1 MTITPANP
9 SPPLRAD
16 HQVDGP
22 TAGPPAPIKHA
33 KGELALVAVDIAAFG
48 DPRRDNEIQ
57 LHLRSALYDHI
68 IEAFAM
74 TRLPWRGCYHED
86 RGDGAL
92 IVAPPEVEP
101 TDLLDPLAH
110 HLTVLL
116 RRSNKLASDS
126 ARLRVRV
133 AVHTGR
139 VYADESGIA
148 GQALVHLFRLNEA
161 PAFKRA
167 LNASGADLGL
177 MVSDHLYAEARA
189 HGGFFDPDAYRPLTV
204 RHKETR
210 TRGWLWL
217 PAGERRAL

>member
-16 HQVDGP
+16 RQADGL
-22 TAGPPAPIKHA
+22 TVGPPAPIKQA
-33 KGELALVAVDIAAFG
+33 KGELALVALDIAAFG

-57 LHLRSALYDHI
+57 LHLRRALYDRVV
-68 IEAFAM
+68 EAFAM

-92 IVAPPEVEP
+92 IVVPPEVEP

-116 RRSNKLASDS
+116 RRSNKMASDS

-139 VYADESGIA
+139 VRADECGIT
-148 GQALVHLFRLNEA
+148 GQALVHLFRLLEA

-177 MVSDHLYAEARA
+177 IASDHLYAAARA
-189 HGGFFDPDAYRPLTV
+189 NGGFFDPDAYQALTI
-204 RHKETR
+204 RLKETR
-210 TRGWLWL
+210 ARGWLWL
-217 PAGERRAL
+217 PAR